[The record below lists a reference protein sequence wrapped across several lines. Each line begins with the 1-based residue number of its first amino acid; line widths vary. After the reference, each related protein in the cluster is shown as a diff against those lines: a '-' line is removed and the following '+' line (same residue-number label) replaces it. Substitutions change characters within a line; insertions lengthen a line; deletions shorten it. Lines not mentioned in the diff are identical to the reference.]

1 MKLKKT
7 DRYVERILD
16 ENKIEYW
23 HNAGL
28 IFVGHRDLTEKQK
41 RVLKNLNF
49 KNSNNKI
56 YYLI

>member
-7 DRYVERILD
+7 NRSVEKILD

-28 IFVGHRDLTEKQK
+28 IFVGPRDLTEKQK
-41 RVLKNLNF
+41 RVLKDFNF